1 MYVRSAAR
9 FIGGR
14 GRRTG
19 LALAVGCVAVTLVA
33 ACGSGSGGGGGASS
47 GSGGGGTTSIQ
58 LGYPLPNVQS
68 VAVQIATKNG
78 VFQRNGLDVTATS
91 LGTANVV
98 NAALTSGSVNYSLTS
113 ASQLITAVG
122 KGEGVIAIA
131 GYTTGTP
138 VDVIF
143 SNKIIGQKHLSKA
156 TPVDQLVRALAG
168 GKIGVSSPVIKDQE
182 GSLLKAYNVDIKS
195 VQTITVSSEGGL
207 TNLLKSG
214 QIDAFIAGPPV
225 PQIAETQGAGKI
237 LITGQNAPVWNA
249 GNANLVLAANKSYA
263 DAHPDLT
270 KKVVAA
276 VHAAVQYVL
285 RNKTQAASQSA
296 SLLEATQAEV
306 EESIPLAGYSNCAP
320 MSADLWNKTVQFSIA
335 SGTLPSTATAAEGKV
350 WTNQYTTPQQGC

>member
-47 GSGGGGTTSIQ
+47 GSGGTTSIQ

-98 NAALTSGSVNYSLTS
+98 NAALTSGSVEYSLTS

-122 KGEGVIAIA
+122 KGAGVIAIA

-143 SNKIIGQKHLSKA
+143 SNKIIGQQHLSKT

-182 GSLLKAYNVDIKS
+182 GSLLKAYNVNPSS

-285 RNKTQAASQSA
+285 QNKTQAASQSA
-296 SLLEATQAEV
+296 SLLQATQAEV

-320 MSADLWNKTVQFSIA
+320 MSADLWNKTVQYSIA
-335 SGTLPSTATAAEGKV
+335 SGTLPNSATAAEDKV
-350 WTNQYTTPQQGC
+350 WTNKYTTPQQGC